1 MLSINNEDL
10 KKLDKLGAGT
20 FGVVYRYDD
29 SLALK
34 VYNPQVKTMFG
45 SLKDNPQLKNKKRA
59 LKIKRIGKRIEY
71 SDLVKDILYID
82 GIYSGI
88 VLPYYNGT
96 TLNHMMNAPLEL
108 KIDVSNQLVRNF
120 KELTDHNIYPMD
132 IKLNNIMYVD
142 GEVKIIDLDDY
153 YTKYFLF
160 NIGFYERDCIMGLD
174 ETIKTYFGEYRND
187 DYFKWLGYYLT
198 RTRPED
204 QYNYFGITN
213 YIDNKEID
221 YKYLFIDIDSD
232 IDIIKRI
239 NSSNDYRIILLYDVN
254 NDKYAE
260 FFKKLDKNK
269 IYVYDMIRRCD
280 FDLYFTNNKA
290 REMQFVKGREC
301 YKK

>member
-10 KKLDKLGAGT
+10 KKMDKLGSGT

-45 SLKDNPQLKNKKRA
+45 SLKDNPQLKRRKRA
-59 LKIKRIGKRIEY
+59 LKIKRIDKKIEY
-71 SDLVKDILYID
+71 SDLVKDLLYID
-82 GIYSGI
+82 GVYSGI
-88 VLPYYNGT
+88 VIPYYNGT

-142 GEVKIIDLDDY
+142 GEVKLIDLDDF

-160 NIGFYERDCIMGLD
+160 NIRAYERDCILGLD
-174 ETIKTYFGEYRND
+174 ETIKTYFGEYRNV
-187 DYFKWLGYYLT
+187 DYINWLGYYVT
-198 RTRPED
+198 RIRPED
-204 QYNYFGITN
+204 EYDYHGIN
-213 YIDNKEID
+213 KYIDEKNID

-232 IDIIKRI
+232 IEVIKSII
-239 NSSNDYRIILLYDVN
+239 SSSDYRVILLYDFN
-254 NDKYAE
+254 NDQYAD
-260 FFKKLDKNK
+260 FFKKLEKNR

-290 REMQFVKGREC
+290 SEMQFVKGREC